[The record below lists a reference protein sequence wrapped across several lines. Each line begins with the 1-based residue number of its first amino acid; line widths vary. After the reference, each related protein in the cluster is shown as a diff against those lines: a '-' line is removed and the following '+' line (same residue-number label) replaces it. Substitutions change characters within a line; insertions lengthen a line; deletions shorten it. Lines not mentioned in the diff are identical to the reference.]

1 MHGFLQRLRFL
12 LRRRQLERELA
23 EELESH
29 RAMVQ
34 DRLEQSGMSAQDA
47 APASRRVLGNVTLA
61 REDAREVWMW
71 PSLERLA
78 QDVRYGARML
88 LKQKTFAATAIATLA
103 IGIGTTTAM
112 MSVVGGEL
120 WRPLP
125 FSEPDRLAAIHTTPA
140 GPRSWDRVTGAELLR
155 WQAQAAAFEAVAA
168 LSSSRGRVLRGRKV
182 PESVRTLPV
191 TANFFTTL
199 GWSAALGRV
208 FEPAD
213 ELSTE
218 DGRVVVLSHTAW
230 VKFFD
235 SDPSI
240 VGRSVVIDDHAVE
253 VVGVF
258 GPRQRLEFTA
268 EPDIYTVISPRR
280 APETRNLDAIARLK
294 PGVPLLTA
302 QDELIALERR
312 DNPRG
317 SDSPARGIQVGLMMD
332 ANIGYNWRTLY
343 FFLGASVFVL
353 LLSCANVAN
362 LLLARTLDRHRE
374 FAIRGALGGGRA
386 ALARQ
391 LMVESLWIA
400 VPGTA
405 AGVLLASWTMQLFSI
420 WLPPNYLIR
429 GLRTELDTRAALF
442 ALVACAV
449 TTLVFGL
456 VPILFNR
463 VDLNATL
470 TRTSRGIA
478 GSTSQ
483 QRARKAFV
491 VAEVVLAF
499 VLVFAAGLFFNSF
512 LRLRNAPLG
521 FEPDNRLAMGIVLSG
536 QRYSSPESVV
546 QFADRLIE
554 ETKAIPGVVQA
565 AMGSSLPLGSGPSM
579 NYSRTDRPTPPLAEQ
594 PTGPGRAVSIDYFR
608 AFNIRI
614 VAGRSFTL
622 ADAPGAPHVAVINE
636 TLARALF
643 GTEDAVGREIVVRP
657 RASLTWLKEERHL
670 VVGVAQNSKDV
681 GIHEVDFAT
690 VYLPL
695 LQHQP
700 TALQL
705 VAHTSVPASAALIE
719 QVRHSVL
726 KVDPTLPVLNM
737 NTMAERVNNAT
748 RSNRFHLVLLG
759 AFAAIAIML
768 AAIGL
773 YGSIAYA
780 TERRIP
786 ELALRHALGAQTLG
800 LLMLIVRQAVSLG
813 VVGVVIGVGAAFAIA
828 QAIGD
833 GLYLVR
839 GQHEG
844 LIYGVTT
851 TDPLT
856 LFIAAIV
863 VTAITIAAGT
873 LPARRAVGVDPATV
887 LRAE

>member
-1 MHGFLQRLRFL
+1 
-12 LRRRQLERELA
+12 
-23 EELESH
+23 
-29 RAMVQ
+29 
-34 DRLEQSGMSAQDA
+34 
-47 APASRRVLGNVTLA
+47 
-61 REDAREVWMW
+61 
-71 PSLERLA
+71 
-78 QDVRYGARML
+78 
-88 LKQKTFAATAIATLA
+88 
-103 IGIGTTTAM
+103 
-112 MSVVGGEL
+112 
-120 WRPLP
+120 
-125 FSEPDRLAAIHTTPA
+125 
-140 GPRSWDRVTGAELLR
+140 
-155 WQAQAAAFEAVAA
+155 
-168 LSSSRGRVLRGRKV
+168 
-182 PESVRTLPV
+182 
-191 TANFFTTL
+191 
-199 GWSAALGRV
+199 
-208 FEPAD
+208 
-213 ELSTE
+213 
-218 DGRVVVLSHTAW
+218 
-230 VKFFD
+230 
-235 SDPSI
+235 
-240 VGRSVVIDDHAVE
+240 VVIDDRTVE
-253 VVGVF
+253 IVGVF

-268 EPDIYTVISPRR
+268 EPDFYTVISPRR
-280 APETRNLDAIARLK
+280 AVELRNLDAVARLK
-294 PGVPLLTA
+294 QGVPPATA
-302 QDELIALERR
+302 QAELIAIEGRA
-312 DNPRG
+312 NPQV
-317 SDSPARGIQVGLMMD
+317 SDSPARAIQVDLMKD
-332 ANIGYNWRTLY
+332 AHIGFNWRTLY
-343 FFLGASVFVL
+343 FFLGASIFVL

-391 LMVESLWIA
+391 LMVEGLWIA

-405 AGVLLASWTMQLFSI
+405 AGVLLASWMMQLFSV

-429 GLRTELDTRAALF
+429 GLRTELDARAALF
-442 ALVACAV
+442 ALVTCAL

-478 GSTSQ
+478 GSASQ

-499 VLVFAAGLFFNSF
+499 ILVFAAGLFFNSF
-512 LRLRNAPLG
+512 LRLRSAPLG
-521 FEPDNRLAMGIVLSG
+521 FEPDNRLAMGIVLAG
-536 QRYSSPESVV
+536 QHYSSPESVV
-546 QFADRLIE
+546 QFADRLLE
-554 ETKAIPGVVQA
+554 EVRAVPGVVQA
-565 AMGSSLPLGSGPSM
+565 AVGSSLPLGSGPSM
-579 NYSRTDRPTPPLAEQ
+579 NYWRADRPTPPLAEQ
-594 PTGPGRAVSIDYFR
+594 PGGPGRAVSIDYFR
-608 AFNIRI
+608 AFDIRI
-614 VAGRSFTL
+614 VAGRSFTA

-636 TLARALF
+636 TLARTLF
-643 GTEDAVGREIVVRP
+643 GTESAVGREIVVRP
-657 RASLTWLKEERHL
+657 RSTTWVKEERHL
-670 VVGVAQNSKDV
+670 VVGVAQNSRDV

-700 TALQL
+700 TVLQL
-705 VAHTSVPASAALIE
+705 VAHTSLPPSAAVIE

-737 NTMAERVNNAT
+737 NTMADRVNNAT

-759 AFAAIAIML
+759 AFAAIAILL

-786 ELALRHALGAQTLG
+786 ELALRYALGAQTLG
-800 LLMLIVRQAVSLG
+800 LLMLIVRQAMSLG
-813 VVGVVIGVGAAFAIA
+813 VAGVAIGIGAAFAIA
-828 QAIGD
+828 RAIGD

-856 LFIAAIV
+856 LFIAAAIV
-863 VTAITIAAGT
+863 TVITVAAGA